1 LKRSF
6 LDSVL
11 RGAEALAA
19 RDGVGTLPDPDL
31 VRRFAA
37 GRDPA
42 AFAVLVRRHGPLVW
56 GVCRN
61 LLPADADAED
71 AFQATFLALVRSAAG
86 IRRTE
91 SLAGW
96 LHGVAYRVA
105 MKARRAAARRKN
117 REVVAA
123 VPEPT
128 SPVPDAA
135 WDELQ
140 AAVHEEVCKLPD
152 KLRLPFVLCGLQ
164 GRPQKEAAKV
174 LGWKVGTVSG
184 RLTEA
189 RRRLLDR
196 LARRGVPVGVAVGA
210 AVLGG
215 VAGRAAVPSVLSGK
229 VLSLTGS
236 PAGVS
241 HTVLSLARGV
251 TPMYLTRTK
260 LLAAGLVLVGVL
272 TTGVGVL
279 SRADAQ
285 AAPPKSYADE
295 LKKYYDALRSHE
307 APKDRWEYK
316 FIPVDKLL
324 TTADLRKVLAGA
336 DQEGWSYCGSQ
347 ELAEEK
353 TGKISQ
359 HMVFKRPRAGAVA
372 DEDRARRVA
381 TELEALG
388 AREAAA
394 QRSTALEKERA
405 ALLEQLKLQDA
416 ELAKR
421 KAEADRA
428 IREFERAR
436 KLADEQAASDRST
449 HDAAARAMEEAA
461 KQRAQAE
468 EALRD
473 AAKARDLDARLKD
486 QERQKQIEELKAK
499 YEERIRQ
506 LEAELKK
513 WSTPSGGKGPPQAD
527 ASNPF
532 RSAAGQPRPDETI
545 TAVVKLR
552 HIDGKTAAA
561 ALGKVLPQAKII
573 AEVSPDSIMLNGPG
587 TLVMEGREIIQMK
600 LDVPAD
606 GKAPPAGATGDKIV
620 VERIPLKHIE
630 PQAAMKIIDKLTAG
644 SKVKVSVT
652 EVMDNVL
659 ALTGPASIVADLK
672 RILGELDQPA
682 K

>member
-6 LDSVL
+6 LDTVL

-37 GRDPA
+37 GRDPS

-71 AFQATFLALVRSAAG
+71 AFQATFLALVRSAGG

-96 LHGVAYRVA
+96 LHGVAYRVSL
-105 MKARRAAARRKN
+105 KARRAAARRKK

-164 GRPQKEAAKV
+164 GRPQKEAADM

-196 LARRGVPVGVAVGA
+196 LARRGVPVSVAVGA

-215 VAGRAAVPSVLSGK
+215 VAGRAAVPST
-229 VLSLTGS
+229 LSLKVVSVAKS
-236 PAGVS
+236 PAAVS
-241 HTVLSLARGV
+241 QTVLSLARGV

-285 AAPPKSYADE
+285 APPNKNDDAIRR
-295 LKKYYDALRSHE
+295 YYDALRSHE
-307 APKDRWEYK
+307 APRDRWDYK
-316 FIPVDKLL
+316 FIPVEKPL

-336 DQEGWSYCGSQ
+336 DQEGWNYCGSQ
-347 ELAEEK
+347 ELADEK
-353 TGKISQ
+353 TGKILP
-359 HMVFKRPRAGAVA
+359 HMVFKRPRGGAVA
-372 DEDRARRVA
+372 DEDRARR
-381 TELEALG
+381 
-388 AREAAA
+388 AAA
-394 QRSTALEKERA
+394 EARQAAIESEHA
-405 ALLEQLKLQDA
+405 ALFEKLKLRDM
-416 ELAKR
+416 EMAKQ
-421 KAEADRA
+421 KAEA
-428 IREFERAR
+428 ERALLDATR
-436 KLADEQAASDRST
+436 AQKLASDQAAR
-449 HDAAARAMEEAA
+449 EQE
-461 KQRAQAE
+461 
-468 EALRD
+468 
-473 AAKARDLDARLKD
+473 AKARDLIDQARKQEAVVQ
-486 QERQKQIEELKAK
+486 QERATAEKALRSAADKAQVDRARQQDLDAMRAKYEDVIRQLQAELKAK
-499 YEERIRQ
+499 
-506 LEAELKK
+506 
-513 WSTPSGGKGPPQAD
+513 SGGPAKKPEPQAS
-527 ASNPF
+527 ASDPF
-532 RSAAGQPRPDETI
+532 GSKAGRSGPNDPI
-545 TAVVKLR
+545 TAVVKLQ
-552 HIDGKTAAA
+552 HMDGNTAA
-561 ALGKVLPQAKII
+561 KVLAKVFPQAKIV
-573 AEVSPDSIMLNGPG
+573 AETRPDSITLTGPAKV
-587 TLVMEGREIIQMK
+587 VMEAREILQAK

-606 GKAPPAGATGDKIV
+606 GATTKDNNAEFVSIGLKNAKADEV
-620 VERIPLKHIE
+620 
-630 PQAAMKIIDKLTAG
+630 
-644 SKVKVSVT
+644 VKVLTDIFRGTMVRIRPISGNQILVFASPAH
-652 EVMDNVL
+652 L
-659 ALTGPASIVADLK
+659 ADVKKVIAELDRAGPAK
-672 RILGELDQPA
+672 
-682 K
+682 